1 MKKSDFLDGLRL
13 EIGLAYDY
21 AENRDDFMVRVL
33 KTIHAIN
40 KKKVILT
47 IHSYN
52 KGEYTLSYAL
62 GMKGLS
68 KEQEELGRGFLFIN
82 RLKAVTYVRKHRDH
96 VLFLPLYE
104 EGEVAYV
111 ITIKLLGIDYE
122 FTKQDMI
129 FADELI
135 HFIESKRSS
144 F

>member
-21 AENRDDFMVRVL
+21 AENKDDFMVRVL

-52 KGEYTLSYAL
+52 QGEYTLSYAL

-68 KEQEELGRGFLFIN
+68 KEEEELGRGFLFIN
-82 RLKAVTYVRKHRDH
+82 RLKAVTYVRKNRDH

-104 EGEVAYV
+104 EGEAAYV
-111 ITIKLLGIDYE
+111 ITIKLIGIDYE